1 METIQE
7 HLETK
12 LKGKV
17 TVRVAAV
24 HWYIVVVKLTVWYK
38 CLSTVLNSTMS
49 LLLKTL
55 SIIVCE
61 YIIKQTLLFSFR
73 TFIQV
78 SIVIICPLRVI

>member
-38 CLSTVLNSTMS
+38 CLSTVLNSTML
-49 LLLKTL
+49 LLLK
-55 SIIVCE
+55 I
-61 YIIKQTLLFSFR
+61 
-73 TFIQV
+73 
-78 SIVIICPLRVI
+78 